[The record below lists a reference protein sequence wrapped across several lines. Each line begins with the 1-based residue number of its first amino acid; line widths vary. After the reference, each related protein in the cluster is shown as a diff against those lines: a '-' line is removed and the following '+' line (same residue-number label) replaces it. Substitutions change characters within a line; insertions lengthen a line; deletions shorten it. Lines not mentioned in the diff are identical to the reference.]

1 MCRFRKIGDI
11 FGTDLC
17 WTVSMSPELG
27 WLGGDFDS
35 KSSIGGGIGEGEGEG
50 EGVGIELGVGGGVG
64 VEVIFRFPDALFLET
79 GTEVV
84 AVDLNIRLN
93 PNSVR
98 F

>member
-1 MCRFRKIGDI
+1 MSRFRKIWDI

-17 WTVSMSPELG
+17 WTVSMSPELV
-27 WLGGDFDS
+27 WLGGDFDN
-35 KSSIGGGIGEGEGEG
+35 KSSIG
-50 EGVGIELGVGGGVG
+50 VGVG
-64 VEVIFRFPDALFLET
+64 VEAIFPFSDALFLET

-93 PNSVR
+93 PNSAR